1 MTTPTGCR
9 QRLGRNILV
18 LNTEL
23 VRGHGRCALLDM
35 DGTLSLIR
43 AGWREV
49 MLRLCVDALQRTGT
63 GESPEHLGA
72 VCLGFINR
80 LTGQPTLCQM
90 RALTAQIGQRGG
102 TPHQADYYKEQYLTR
117 LRQHIGDRLDALRAG
132 WDPPDRYQVRGS
144 LMLLEGLRDRGV
156 HLYLASGTDHDS
168 VVEEL
173 GLLQLADFFQ
183 DRVYGARPGRAI
195 DTKKRVIELIQQRHG
210 VRGPELL
217 VFGDG
222 VVEIQEGKRA
232 GGVTVGAATL
242 EKAAAEGGADTR
254 EGAAAEG
261 GAAGFDPSKLQQLRG
276 VGADILVPHWEE
288 ADLLLRYLD
297 AE

>member
-1 MTTPTGCR
+1 MTTPTDFH

-23 VRGHGRCALLDM
+23 VRGRGRCALLDM

-49 MLRLCVDALQRTGT
+49 MLRLCTDALQRTGT
-63 GESPEHLGA
+63 GESLEHLRA
-72 VCLGFINR
+72 VSLDFINR
-80 LTGQPTLCQM
+80 LTGQPTLFQM
-90 RALTAQIGQRGG
+90 RALTAQVKQRGG
-102 TPHQADYYKEQYLTR
+102 NPHQADFYKEQYLAR
-117 LRQHIGDRLDALRAG
+117 LREHIGDRLDALRAG

-168 VVEEL
+168 VIEEL

-183 DRVYGARPGRAI
+183 DRVYGARSGCAV
-195 DTKKRVIELIQQRHG
+195 DTKKRVIELIRKRH
-210 VRGPELL
+210 RISGPELL

-222 VVEIQEGKRA
+222 VVEIQEGKGA

-242 EKAAAEGGADTR
+242 EEPAAED
-254 EGAAAEG
+254 
-261 GAAGFDPSKLQQLRG
+261 GAAGFDPSKLEQLRG
-276 VGADILVPHWEE
+276 VAADILVPHWEE
-288 ADLLLRYLD
+288 AELLLRYLY